1 MEPLKNPIEI
11 PSQPSELPSVE
22 VPKSIETEKP
32 VSQAQVQA
40 EVESNDD
47 PLAAET
53 KALELD
59 HPDIAGAIAIPAIE
73 GRNPQ
78 GDTLSVSKNE
88 DMILGQLNRVK

>member
-40 EVESNDD
+40 EVARNDD

-53 KALELD
+53 AALK
-59 HPDIAGAIAIPAIE
+59 PDISKLKLLCPEIAFTSIDDGLRKTISDSQS
-73 GRNPQ
+73 N
-78 GDTLSVSKNE
+78 L
-88 DMILGQLNRVK
+88 